1 MALRF
6 PQIKMRSPLFM
17 LLLIFI
23 PFITKADELIYFDIP
38 QDNANQALIVFGQ
51 QSKQTLLY
59 SFELT
64 KSAKST
70 PIKGYYTT
78 DLPLKSY

>member
-38 QDNANQALIVFGQ
+38 QDNANQALNRFW
-51 QSKQTLLY
+51 SAKQTDITLFL
-59 SFELT
+59 
-64 KSAKST
+64 
-70 PIKGYYTT
+70 
-78 DLPLKSY
+78 